1 LDEDSDI
8 FTFTLLQEFYNYIMS
23 NSTFIWWCIWLS
35 NAKKVIAPSQWFG
48 PNGPKQFTD
57 IYEKGWELI

>member
-1 LDEDSDI
+1 
-8 FTFTLLQEFYNYIMS
+8 MS

-48 PNGPKQFTD
+48 PGGPKQFTD